1 MMSMKKTMA
10 KVFRG
15 LIVLL
20 SKLPLGFH
28 YFMGDVLSWIAKNI
42 AQYRVGMVWMN
53 VSRAFPEK
61 KYRQVKKIVDG
72 FYRHLGEIV
81 AETIWFGGSSY
92 ERLVRQGIVTVKNP
106 EVLNEIYLSSPS
118 TTIMF
123 THCGNW
129 EILGGLLG
137 YMKAG
142 GLDCPITEDDIT
154 VVYKRMTNEV
164 SDMVF
169 AENRVAPLPGNFPEC
184 EVESMN
190 ILRYSIKNKNRRRL
204 YIYPADQAPNW
215 DASKHDM
222 GMFLNQQTY
231 AMTGSVGVACKL
243 SHAVVYLKMKSL
255 ERGKYEMEFIPICE
269 NASQHTPDELMKK
282 YYQLLEA
289 EIRETPHNWLWSHNR
304 WKWA

>member
-1 MMSMKKTMA
+1 M
-10 KVFRG
+10 
-15 LIVLL
+15 IVALAQ
-20 SKLPLGFH
+20 LPLTFH

-42 AQYRVGMVWMN
+42 FRYRVGMVWMN
-53 VSRAFPEK
+53 VSRAFPQM
-61 KYRQVKKIVDG
+61 KYRQLKAIVDAY
-72 FYRHLGEIV
+72 YRHLGEII
-81 AETIWFGGSSY
+81 AETIWFGGSDY
-92 ERLVRQGIVTVKNP
+92 ARLVRKGIVTVKNP
-106 EVLNEIYLSSPS
+106 EVLNELFLSSPS
-118 TTIMF
+118 TTILF

-137 YMKAG
+137 YMTAG
-142 GLDCPITEDDIT
+142 GLECPIKEDDIT
-154 VVYKRMTNEV
+154 VVYKKMTSEV

-169 AENRVAPLPGNFPEC
+169 AANRVAPLPGEFPEC

-190 ILRYSIKNKNRRRL
+190 ILRYSIKNRNNRRL

-215 DASKHDM
+215 DGSKHDM

-243 SHAVVYLKMKSL
+243 SHSLVYMKMKLL
-255 ERGKYEMEFIPICE
+255 ERGRYEMEFIPICQ
-269 NASQHTPDELMKK
+269 NASEHTPDELMKK

-289 EIRETPHNWLWSHNR
+289 EINETPHNWLWSHNR